1 MRRFMPFV
9 SLALAL
15 TFTAAAHPA
24 AAQCGVSTANVD
36 VVVRTGT
43 PPSNSTTRREQVRIS
58 QALATALC
66 INAANVA
73 ADGENSPQ
81 VRLEITTDPTTSSTV
96 RSTGLF
102 TVSALDTSG
111 TTGSQLRVEIWGR
124 SSGSDNNN
132 GLRKLFPTATTPSAI
147 SGAKATVYR
156 IAPAKTVTVT
166 YAQAG
171 RLNPSTTQHYNE
183 PANNGSGR
191 HFEEYIQ
198 IGTNHD
204 VAVLVPHGGDIET
217 DISDHLW
224 RIDAGLDPEI
234 GQADVWEGY
243 GEWGNSQTS
252 RRWHITSD
260 SYFGGSFPGLQQLI
274 DQAPYDYAV
283 SVHGFTGRRLDDS
296 GTGAFYGIVSG
307 GNANQQEKCYLVR
320 GIQDALGAD
329 RTDVAV
335 TIFWVQNGVTQTT
348 EIPDAAGRVLD
359 DVTDYRGLD
368 SDNIANRLAPNANGT
383 AGFGAFQFELSK
395 ELRDDATMLGN
406 VMDAIGERLGELQN
420 DPTVANNACSTLLF
434 P

>member
-1 MRRFMPFV
+1 MNRFMPYV

-15 TFTAAAHPA
+15 SITAAVRPA

-43 PPSNSTTRREQVRIS
+43 PPGDATTRREQVRIS

-66 INAANVA
+66 INAANID

-81 VRLEITTDPTTSSTV
+81 VRVEITTDPTTSSTV
-96 RSTGLF
+96 RSSALF
-102 TVSALDTSG
+102 TVSALDTNIV
-111 TTGSQLRVEIWGR
+111 TGSLLRIEIWGR
-124 SSGSDNNN
+124 SSSSDNNN
-132 GLRKLFPTATTPSAI
+132 GLRKLFPTATTASAI

-156 IAPAKTVTVT
+156 IAPAKTVAVT

-198 IGTNHD
+198 LGTAHD
-204 VAVLVPHGGDIET
+204 VAVILPHGGDIET
-217 DISDHLW
+217 GLSDHFW
-224 RIDAGLDPEI
+224 RLDAGLDAEI
-234 GQADVWEGY
+234 GQADLWEGY
-243 GEWGNSQTS
+243 GEWGNSETS

-274 DQAPYDYAV
+274 AQAPYDYAV
-283 SVHGFTGRRLDDS
+283 SVHGFTGRRLTDS
-296 GTGAFYGIVSG
+296 GTGAFYGIVAG

-335 TIFWVQNGVTQTT
+335 TLYWVQNGVTQTT
-348 EIPDAAGRVLD
+348 QIPDAAGRVLV
-359 DVTDYRGLD
+359 DVDDYRGLD
-368 SDNIANRLAPNANGT
+368 GDNIVNRLAPNANGT
-383 AGFGAFQFELSK
+383 AGFGAFQFELSR
-395 ELRDDATMLGN
+395 ELRDDATMLAN

-420 DPTVANNACSTLLF
+420 DPTVATNACSTLLF